1 MVKIEAIVSLGIKF
15 KIALCL
21 DRVAPA
27 IYDFDSCL
35 AAYLSEKRV
44 KMIASRVALT
54 MALLFVFGFFVVL
67 GYIIGPKAAFIIF
80 IFGGMLGAMTELY
93 FKKRDAMKAEQVEQY
108 EKKAAE

>member
-44 KMIASRVALT
+44 KMIASRVAL
-54 MALLFVFGFFVVL
+54 LLAFFLVFVFFVVL
-67 GYIIGPKAAFIIF
+67 GYIIGPKAAFIF
-80 IFGGMLGAMTELY
+80 FFFGGMRGAMTKLY
-93 FKKRDAMKAEQVEQY
+93 LKKRDA
-108 EKKAAE
+108 